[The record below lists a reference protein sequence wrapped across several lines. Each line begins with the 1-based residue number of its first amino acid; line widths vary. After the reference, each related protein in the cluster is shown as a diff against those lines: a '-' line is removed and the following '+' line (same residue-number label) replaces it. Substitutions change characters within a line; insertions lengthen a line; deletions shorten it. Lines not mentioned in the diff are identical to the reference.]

1 MLVDTGKSGGK
12 RKRDVTQITSA
23 SYTATGIVW
32 SMSATSTPL
41 FVPFIPSEASIS
53 YTYWSQD
60 EEEPG
65 NYNFITNLYG
75 IKEDGTEV
83 LIDSFTVSDRWGNAS
98 GSTTRTLNTSEEFVK
113 IRIASGTGWKYR
125 SGSKLSFTI
134 TKGTVIV

>member
-1 MLVDTGKSGGK
+1 MLIDTGGSGGK

-98 GSTTRTLNTSEEFVK
+98 GSTMRTLNTTEEFVK
-113 IRIASGTGWKYR
+113 IRIASGTGWKYK

>member
-41 FVPFIPSEASIS
+41 FVPFIPSEASI
-53 YTYWSQD
+53 
-60 EEEPG
+60 
-65 NYNFITNLYG
+65 
-75 IKEDGTEV
+75 
-83 LIDSFTVSDRWGNAS
+83 FTVSDRWGNAS